1 MKNNT
6 TITSATGSEETV
18 SVSKSIIKDLLD
30 LSSNLKGEEAV
41 EEIIRFID
49 YPNDSESGMY
59 ALRNLVRFYS
69 NVRFLTK
76 TIKETFNPQN

>member
-1 MKNNT
+1 MKHNT